1 MLFILQQSQA
11 KHKKIHTHAQFIVKY
26 TIAHTHTDTSTHIL
40 THTDTRTHFHT
51 YSYKVTYVHIE
62 YGCQMLLIDMHVN
75 MYVVYVCICARI
87 YKMCP
92 THSHT
97 HTSYTCTFACL
108 PICWGNKCK
117 CLSVN
122 QTGHY
127 WLLVRAK
134 HYRRALRM
142 RVCTHTNT
150 LIHSSKHK
158 YSHNAHSH
166 MSISAL
172 QPKMVD
178 GLTLA
183 NL

>member
-26 TIAHTHTDTSTHIL
+26 TIAHTHTHSL
-40 THTDTRTHFHT
+40 TLTQSHTDTRTHFHT
-51 YSYKVTYVHIE
+51 YSYRVTYRIWLTDASYWYACE
-62 YGCQMLLIDMHVN
+62 YV
-75 MYVVYVCICARI
+75 RI
-87 YKMCP
+87 HMCVFVRVF
-92 THSHT
+92 THT
-97 HTSYTCTFACL
+97 HTHTCTFACL

-142 RVCTHTNT
+142 RVCTHTDTLTHANT
-150 LIHSSKHK
+150 NIHTMHIHTCLFLHCNLKWSTVWRWPICRL
-158 YSHNAHSH
+158 APFG
-166 MSISAL
+166 SA
-172 QPKMVD
+172 
-178 GLTLA
+178 A
-183 NL
+183 RE